1 MLCIHGISHYQEF
14 YKNAQEKVLIY
25 PLQLLFFNWK
35 RQTELFIK
43 AGRSAAPAVAAWEL
57 QK

>member
-14 YKNAQEKVLIY
+14 YKNAQEKVLVY

-57 QK
+57 